1 MHICTYDY
9 RTAEIVVIIF
19 ASNANKSKLYM
30 PKMREMLS
38 C

>member
-19 ASNANKSKLYM
+19 ASNANKSIGPPTQPYVKS
-30 PKMREMLS
+30 R
-38 C
+38 